1 MTRVELPFP
10 LPLSAC
16 FVNVKGRGRVATKQ
30 YRAWQKEALWTI
42 AAQRPKPMKGEVS
55 VYVRLV
61 APDKR
66 PRDAGNMDKAVGD
79 ILVKAGLI
87 EDDSNRYVK
96 RLGFEWAEDG
106 PPCVVLIQS
115 IAETAVAA

>member
-10 LPLSAC
+10 PPLSAC
-16 FVNVKGRGRVATKQ
+16 FTNVQGRGRVPTKR
-30 YRAWQKEALWTI
+30 YLDWQKEALWLI
-42 AAQRPKPMKGEVS
+42 KAQRVKPVEGEVS
-55 VYVRLV
+55 VFVGLV

-66 PRDAGNMDKAVGD
+66 ARDAGNMDKAIGD

-87 EDDSNRYVK
+87 KDDSNKYVR
-96 RLGFEWAEDG
+96 RLSFEWLDNG

-115 IAETAVAA
+115 FERGIAA